1 MLPSTSSSQKDWP
14 LMVTLSQ
21 NLYALPATEYIG
33 KRNTTILSMAILLL
47 SNIWAAKVQSYGSL
61 VGSRFI
67 GGLAGGVIE
76 ALGPQ
81 IVAECFPNRQLG
93 QAMVVYVGF
102 LAAGSSLGPIAAG
115 TIATR
120 LHSWRWFFN
129 ISAAAVGLNLLSSLL
144 MFPETTY
151 PLQHI
156 EGVVTLADGSSNTV
170 NATTSS
176 EYLELRALRV
186 KTPSPVPRSTSSP
199 TLVDDDDAAADD
211 NASIRLPPT
220 IQQQQQQQQPPLL
233 RIWLS
238 RSLFLTITHGA
249 DRPRRGILSFVR
261 TAAPLLLTAPV
272 LVTTLLFGITIGW
285 TVVASVVV
293 AAQYSAP
300 PWLFDAERVGFLNW
314 GPLVGLLLGIPV
326 GGAVAD
332 VLYAALA
339 RRKKK
344 KEKNGNSNSNGDN
357 DPRHRLPA
365 LLPGAVV
372 SPAGWLVMG
381 FALREGWAW
390 GATSAGWGMAAFGLT
405 ASANVML
412 TYVVDCFPGK
422 AGEIGVLVNGMKNF
436 FAFGVSYGSLAWYES
451 AGPMGQ
457 FATMA
462 GVAWAVYAVVPVLY
476 FWRDGREW

>member
-1 MLPSTSSSQKDWP
+1 MIR
-14 LMVTLSQ
+14 SQ
-21 NLYALPATEYIG
+21 NLFALPAAEYVG
-33 KRNTTILSMAILLL
+33 KRNTTILSMATLLL
-47 SNIWAAKVQSYGSL
+47 SNIWAANVQSYGSL

-81 IVAECFPNRQLG
+81 IVAECFPNRHLG

-115 TIATR
+115 AIATR

-129 ISAAAVGLNLLSSLL
+129 ISAIAVGLNLLSSLL

-151 PLQHI
+151 PLQQHI
-156 EGVVTLADGSSNTV
+156 DGVTSLAAADSSSNTLDH
-170 NATTSS
+170 
-176 EYLELRALRV
+176 LELRTLRP
-186 KTPSPVPRSTSSP
+186 KTPSPIPRSTSSP
-199 TLVDDDDAAADD
+199 ALVDATTAAADD
-211 NASIRLPPT
+211 AASIELHTPLHPPH
-220 IQQQQQQQQPPLL
+220 PPLL
-233 RIWLS
+233 RTWLT
-238 RSLFLTITHGA
+238 RSLFLTVSHGA
-249 DRPRRGILSFVR
+249 DRPPRRGILSFLR
-261 TAAPLLLTAPV
+261 SAAPLLVTPPV
-272 LVTTLLFGITIGW
+272 LVTTLLFGLTIGW
-285 TVVASVVV
+285 TVVASIVVS
-293 AAQYSAP
+293 AQYSAP

-314 GPLVGLLLGIPV
+314 GPLVGLLVGIPV

-332 VLYAALA
+332 VLYGALA
-339 RRKKK
+339 ARKKGGV
-344 KEKNGNSNSNGDN
+344 NGGGNS

-365 LLPGAVV
+365 VLPGAVV

-381 FALREGWAW
+381 FALRDGWAW

-451 AGPMGQ
+451 AGAMGQ

-462 GVAWAVYAVVPVLY
+462 GLSWAVYAVVPVLY
-476 FWRDGREW
+476 FWRNKRSDLEW

>member
-1 MLPSTSSSQKDWP
+1 MDWP
-14 LMVTLSQ
+14 LMVTFPQ
-21 NLYALPATEYIG
+21 NLYALPAAEYVG
-33 KRNTTILSMAILLL
+33 KRNTTILSMATLLL
-47 SNIWAAKVQSYGSL
+47 SNVWAANVQSYGSL

-81 IVAECFPNRQLG
+81 IVAECFPNRHLG

-129 ISAAAVGLNLLSSLL
+129 ISAMAVGLNLLSSLL

-151 PLQHI
+151 PLHI
-156 EGVVTLADGSSNTV
+156 EGVAPLADSSSNTPD
-170 NATTSS
+170 ATST
-176 EYLELRALRV
+176 EDLELSALRV

-199 TLVDDDDAAADD
+199 TLVDDDAIAG
-211 NASIRLPPT
+211 NTHLHPP
-220 IQQQQQQQQPPLL
+220 QPHPPLL
-233 RIWLS
+233 HTWLT
-238 RSLFLTITHGA
+238 RSLFLTITHG
-249 DRPRRGILSFVR
+249 RPRHGILSFLR
-261 TAAPLLLTAPV
+261 SAAPLLLAPPV
-272 LVTTLLFGITIGW
+272 LATTLLFGLTIGW
-285 TVVASVVV
+285 TVLASIVVS
-293 AAQYSAP
+293 AQYSAP
-300 PWLFDAERVGFLNW
+300 PWLFDAEQVGFLNW

-326 GGAVAD
+326 GGVVAD
-332 VLYAALA
+332 VLYRATLA
-339 RRKKK
+339 RKKAGGVGG
-344 KEKNGNSNSNGDN
+344 GNSGGGG

-365 LLPGAVV
+365 VLPGAVV

-436 FAFGVSYGSLAWYES
+436 FAFGVSYGSLAWYER
-451 AGPMGQ
+451 AGAMGQ

-476 FWRDGREW
+476 FWRGGRSGREW